1 MRKTWK
7 LLLLP
12 CLLILGGP
20 MFGQIGRQR
29 PAVIPENDDV
39 GQFRNSWRVLD
50 PITRGNL
57 SIFPVVSMLRVDTS
71 GFITLDEGV
80 SSGIVKI
87 AERGQFGSPI
97 YRPRDGRR
105 PMAQQEAWPSPGGAS
120 VNELMLVNE
129 SSRPLILLAGEVVSG
144 GKQNRIIGAD
154 MVVPPK
160 SDPVPLSVFCVE
172 HGRWT
177 PGGSAFGS
185 AGVIAA
191 PKIRT
196 QAEANKSQQGVW
208 DSVGGAAM
216 ALRAAPSPT
225 QSYVDVLNSPEVKRD
240 LDQAATSIETD
251 YERELRD
258 KLRGGGAVG
267 AIVAINGELVW
278 SDVFPSA
285 ELFGKYWPKLLRS
298 YVMEAKEY
306 PQWSKGVPSVK
317 AAESFLFE
325 SRGHVTVEVEPEA
338 YRRTQIAGNDYQ
350 VVALEA
356 LGLPAQS
363 GKFDGASLLLHYNK
377 MARG

>member
-1 MRKTWK
+1 MRKIWGFFI
-7 LLLLP
+7 LP
-12 CLLILGGP
+12 CLLVVGVP
-20 MFGQIGRQR
+20 MPGQISRQR

-39 GQFRNSWRVLD
+39 GQYRNSWRVLD

-57 SIFPVVSMLRVDTS
+57 SLFPVVTGLRVDTS

-87 AERGQFGSPI
+87 AERGQLGSPL

-105 PMAQQEAWPSPGGAS
+105 PLQPEQAWPSPGGPS

-177 PGGSAFGS
+177 PGGSGFTS
-185 AGVIAA
+185 AGAIAH
-191 PKIRT
+191 PKVRMEA
-196 QAEANKSQQGVW
+196 QANRSQQGVW
-208 DSVGGAAM
+208 DSVGGAAA
-216 ALRAAPSPT
+216 ALRATPSPT
-225 QSYVDVLNSPEVKRD
+225 QSYVDVLNSPAVKRD
-240 LDQAATSIETD
+240 LEEAAASIETD
-251 YERELRD
+251 YERELGE

-267 AIVAINGELVW
+267 VVVAINGELVW
-278 SDVFPSA
+278 TDVFPSA

-298 YVMEAKEY
+298 YIMEAKEY
-306 PQWSKGVPSVK
+306 PQWSKGMLVSRR
-317 AAESFLFE
+317 AAEGFLFE
-325 SRGHVTVEVEPEA
+325 SRGHLTVEVEPEV

-356 LGLPAQS
+356 LG
-363 GKFDGASLLLHYNK
+363 KWEKASLLLHYNK
-377 MARG
+377 MARS